1 MLFSSLFTGQWH
13 ALACMLPAFV
23 EMAKPSGK
31 EWLRSLAP
39 TPAFAFSK
47 PGIEMPKP
55 GIGLSM
61 RRIENAGRWV
71 V

>member
-1 MLFSSLFTGQWH
+1 
-13 ALACMLPAFV
+13 MLPAFV
-23 EMAKPSGK
+23 EMAKLSGK
-31 EWLRSLAP
+31 EGLRSLAP

-55 GIGLSM
+55 GIGLSKPG
-61 RRIENAGRWV
+61 IENAGRWV